1 MKPKLFLIIMILS
14 CSLFAQ
20 DKKYFDA
27 PFGGGGGYTPGWIF
41 VNLDEYNKQQ
51 FSFGSGQL
59 SKSGFYTSGGAGFVY
74 IGFVPNLRIGGMG
87 FGGRTSASSLLDGF
101 ERETI
106 YQISGGGLTVEYTLP
121 FIKNIAV
128 SVGSV
133 IGGGSIQ
140 VDLYRNKG
148 NYDWQS
154 LWLEV
159 STASSSS
166 PNISRRLS
174 NGFFLL
180 TPMINIDIPFY
191 RFISF
196 RLGCGYQLAVGNT
209 WKVDN
214 DKELSNVPSKLNGNS
229 FFIQSG
235 IFFGFFS
242 F

>member
-1 MKPKLFLIIMILS
+1 MKEKFLIIILFLS
-14 CSLFAQ
+14 INVLSQ

-41 VNLDEYNKQQ
+41 VNLDELNKQLV
-51 FSFGSGQL
+51 SFGSGQL

-87 FGGRTSASSLLDGF
+87 FGGSTSELTLLDGF
-101 ERETI
+101 EREAI
-106 YQISGGGLTVEYTLP
+106 YRISGGGLTVEYTLP

-128 SVGSV
+128 SVGSI

-140 VDLYRNKG
+140 IELYRNAG
-148 NYDWQS
+148 NFNWQS
-154 LWLEV
+154 LWSEV
-159 STASSSS
+159 STTTSSS
-166 PNISRRLS
+166 PNISRKLS
-174 NGFFLL
+174 NDFFLFS
-180 TPMINIDIPFY
+180 PMINIEIPFY

-196 RLGCGYQLAVGNT
+196 RLGGGYQLAVGKSWEVENE
-209 WKVDN
+209 KQ
-214 DKELSNVPSKLNGNS
+214 LSNVPSKLNGNS

-242 F
+242 Y